1 MMEEVP
7 DLDIANTT
15 VIDAAFIYESFEKG
29 KAHL

>member
-1 MMEEVP
+1 MEEAP

-15 VIDAAFIYESFEKG
+15 VIDAAFNYESLEKG